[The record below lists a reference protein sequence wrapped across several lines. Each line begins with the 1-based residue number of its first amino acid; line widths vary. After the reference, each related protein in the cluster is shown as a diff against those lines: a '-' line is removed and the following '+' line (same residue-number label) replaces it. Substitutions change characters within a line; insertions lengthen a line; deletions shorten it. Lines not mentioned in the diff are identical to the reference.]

1 MSACRSRGVPRLG
14 VGARAH
20 WLHIRSQRSGRRR
33 GSWGDTRSRSG
44 ASGGL
49 QRAVRET
56 TSHGHPR
63 PHLRL
68 RFVDKPTPPRPPRP
82 PRPRPLPRPPPR
94 LRGAPGRSD
103 GPRRPRPPSRR
114 RRGAPIAR
122 RYHRR
127 AAPRDVSAGD
137 AARLFTAS
145 RILDVCR
152 SCVQL
157 PRESAPLHLTCLPA
171 RGRLRG
177 LAAMRARCDKWGT
190 SLDKLPMLDTLVGG

>member
-1 MSACRSRGVPRLG
+1 MVDPGFRL
-14 VGARAH
+14 
-20 WLHIRSQRSGRRR
+20 L
-33 GSWGDTRSRSG
+33 
-44 ASGGL
+44 
-49 QRAVRET
+49 
-56 TSHGHPR
+56 
-63 PHLRL
+63 LRV

-82 PRPRPLPRPPPR
+82 PRQRPLPRPLPR

-157 PRESAPLHLTCLPA
+157 PRESAPLHMTCLPA

-177 LAAMRARCDKWGT
+177 LAAMRDAISGVRPSTSFLCSTPSSAGEAKRFCDRSGT
-190 SLDKLPMLDTLVGG
+190 SNFNEPGDRAQ